1 MRLVCAIT
9 AFFIAFLMMRCVGS
23 LSGTSFSVP
32 LGAALH
38 ATITFGLAIA
48 TMLLLADLA
57 TVSEVPHYRQL
68 IVFTA
73 CFTGLLGISL
83 FIFVTLSGSAYRLP
97 DSEMQHLLLYQY
109 AFPTFSAWVAYSVTL
124 WRHPSR

>member
-9 AFFIAFLMMRCVGS
+9 AFFIAFLMMRVGS
-23 LSGTSFSVP
+23 LSGTSFSMP

-38 ATITFGLAIA
+38 ATITFGLAIT

-57 TVSEVPHYRQL
+57 TVSQVPHYRQL
-68 IVFTA
+68 IAFTA
-73 CFTGLLGISL
+73 CFAGLLGVSL
-83 FIFVTLSGSAYRLP
+83 FIFVTLSGSPYRLP
-97 DSEMQHLLLYQY
+97 DSEMQHLFLYQY
-109 AFPTFSAWVAYSVTL
+109 AFPTFSAWVAYGVTL